1 MSENKVSD
9 HVKYYTLQEKK
20 RGKIMADKLENQK
33 KRFADYQFKEI
44 KQGKFLVF
52 EKEKFTQED
61 EDNGM
66 SYRVDFYVG
75 NTCCNFFSNS
85 SHLDESINEIFEK
98 FGGKK
103 N

>member
-1 MSENKVSD
+1 MSNNA
-9 HVKYYTLQEKK
+9 HAAYYLGQEQK
-20 RGKIMADKLENQK
+20 RDKIMKEKIENQK

-85 SHLDESINEIFEK
+85 SHLDESIKEIFEK

>member
-1 MSENKVSD
+1 MATASA
-9 HVKYYTLQEKK
+9 HAAYYLGQEQK
-20 RGKIMADKLENQK
+20 RDKIMKEKIDNQK

-44 KQGKFLVF
+44 KESHFLVF

-75 NTCCNFFSNS
+75 NTCCNFFTNS
-85 SHLDESINEIFEK
+85 LHLEESIKEVKNK
-98 FGGKK
+98 FGG
-103 N
+103 NR

>member
-1 MSENKVSD
+1 MAGRKS
-9 HVKYYTLQEKK
+9 KYYSDENIINKK
-20 RGKIMADKLENQK
+20 IWSAALYIRLS
-33 KRFADYQFKEI
+33 
-44 KQGKFLVF
+44 
-52 EKEKFTQED
+52 QED

-85 SHLDESINEIFEK
+85 SHLDESIKEIFEK

>member
-1 MSENKVSD
+1 MASD
-9 HVKYYTLQEKK
+9 SAHKAYYLGQEKK
-20 RGKIMADKLENQK
+20 RGKIMADKLESQK
-33 KRFADYQFKEI
+33 KRFSDYQFKEI
-44 KQGKFLVF
+44 KSGKFLVF

-85 SHLDESINEIFEK
+85 LHLNESIEEIFNK

-103 N
+103 

>member
-1 MSENKVSD
+1 MTTAYA
-9 HVKYYTLQEKK
+9 HAAYYLKKKKK
-20 RGKIMADKLENQK
+20 RDKIMKEKIEKQK

-85 SHLDESINEIFEK
+85 SHLDESIKEIFEK
-98 FGGKK
+98 FGGKR
-103 N
+103 